1 MARLRTLVVAGWVV
15 TIAGSFSVGPVVAAP
30 TAAGVRAVAAI
41 DTTGRADVTTEL
53 QALIDRTPDG
63 GVVRLEPGATYRVEG
78 TLALAERH
86 SLRIEG
92 SGARIVATTT
102 AVRLRRH
109 LQITGG
115 SNLVVSDLEIQGAN
129 PHAGL
134 DDRGYVPEL
143 EGQHG
148 ISLEGVTDVELD
160 RVHIHDTYGDHVY
173 VSRHPKDRRWSDGVW
188 IHDSTFERS
197 GRQGIAVVAAKDVV
211 IERNSFADMRRATVD
226 LEPNGQGWG
235 AENVHILDNTV
246 GRGRLLFV
254 AAGGGGPVNQVVIA
268 RNQLRGRPMNFW
280 VTPPENQRRQ
290 RFWIVDN
297 ASDTAAATA
306 PLRFTRAD
314 GVMVHGNRQ
323 PIRGVGEPLANATDS
338 CDVAVMAND
347 TAPGTL
353 ALGGQSRQCSFTL
366 PVEPP
371 APPSVAGR
379 GRPRAAPPATAPPP
393 PTTAPAPPTTASTT
407 TEAAPSTSARSS
419 TTDAEP
425 LGTRLAASDTSDD
438 DGVSVPELAL
448 AAVLTALACAGGVLA
463 FSARRGRR

>member
-1 MARLRTLVVAGWVV
+1 VV
-15 TIAGSFSVGPVVAAP
+15 TIAGSFAVGPVAAHP
-30 TAAGVRAVAAI
+30 SAAGIGAVEAI
-41 DTTGRADVTTEL
+41 DTTGRSDVTTQL

-63 GVVRLEPGATYRVEG
+63 GVVRLEPSAIYRVDG
-78 TLALAERH
+78 TLLLEERH
-86 SLRIEG
+86 RLRIEG
-92 SGARIVATTT
+92 NGARIVATTT
-102 AVRLRRH
+102 AVHQRRH
-109 LQITGG
+109 LQINGG
-115 SNLVVSDLEIQGAN
+115 SNLTVSDLEIQGAN

-148 ISLEGVTDVELD
+148 ISLEGVTDVQLD

-173 VSRHPKDRRWSDGVW
+173 VSRHPKNRRWSEGIW
-188 IHDSTFERS
+188 IHDSIFERS
-197 GRQGIAVVAAKDVV
+197 GRQGIAVVAARDVV
-211 IERNSFADMRRATVD
+211 IERNTFADMRRATVD

-235 AENVHILDNTV
+235 AENIHILDNTI
-246 GRGRLLFV
+246 GKGRLLFV

-268 RNQLRGRPMNFW
+268 RNELRGRPMNFW
-280 VTPPENQRRQ
+280 VIPPENQRRQ

-297 ASDTAAATA
+297 ASDTPAATA

-323 PIRGVGEPLANATDS
+323 PIRGAGQALANATDS

-353 ALGGQSRQCSFTL
+353 ALGGQSRECNLTV

-371 APPSVAGR
+371 EPPSVAGR
-379 GRPRAAPPATAPPP
+379 GQPRVAPPPTAPPP
-393 PTTAPAPPTTASTT
+393 PTTDAAPPTTASATTAT
-407 TEAAPSTSARSS
+407 TEAAPSTSARAS
-419 TTDAEP
+419 TTDAAR

-438 DGVSVPELAL
+438 GPSGPDLVL
-448 AAVLTALACAGGVLA
+448 AAVLTALACAGGVLV